1 VIDLKKYTLRRSW
14 LFRELEEERLEE
26 LSSLSSFRRV
36 RKGELIFSQGERP
49 SYLYIVSA
57 GIVKQ
62 FKISSSG
69 KVFTIVMNSTGDTVN
84 MFALFEGRAYYVSAE
99 AVTDGRVLMIPRADF
114 LRFVEKNPSILIR
127 IIRAMEKL
135 INNAYER
142 LCDCAY
148 ERVYQRVLNSLY
160 MLYRKFGDS
169 IPLGKEELANM
180 AGTTEETVVRIL
192 KTLEA
197 KGVLRSKRGQII
209 VMRGKE
215 LEDLCEETYLIP
227 LYQM

>member
-1 VIDLKKYTLRRSW
+1 MIDLKKYTLRKSW
-14 LFRELEEERLEE
+14 LFRELDDEKLEE
-26 LSSLSSFRRV
+26 LSAVSCLRSV
-36 RKGELIFSQGERP
+36 KKGELLFCQGERP
-49 SYLYIVSA
+49 NYLYIVST

-62 FKISSSG
+62 FKISASG

-84 MFALFEGRAYYVSAE
+84 MFALFEGKAYYVSAE
-99 AVTDGRVLMIPRADF
+99 AVTDGKVLLIPRADF
-114 LRFVEKNPSILIR
+114 LRFVERNPFILIR

-169 IPLGKEELANM
+169 IPFAKEELANM
-180 AGTTEETVVRIL
+180 AGTTEETAVRIL

-197 KGVLRSKRGQII
+197 KGVIKSKRGQILVI
-209 VMRGKE
+209 RRQD